1 MKDDWLIDWLMFY
14 AVSAIFQQYS
24 YIHISFEMLDQKA
37 IEDFIDMYPQC
48 NCNDQIIEDVGIFEL
63 PFPRKS

>member
-1 MKDDWLIDWLMFY
+1 MFY

-48 NCNDQIIEDVGIFEL
+48 NCNDQIIEDVGIF
-63 PFPRKS
+63 